1 MPNKNTTAAVDA
13 FIAGKSHKKCRSIWT
28 NGTELF
34 SYNVCIAYKCA
45 DNTTHAVVN
54 AERYSVTTS
63 RHQNALRVLLRQSG
77 WTCSEYYR
85 TTLFI

>member
-13 FIAGKSHKKCRSIWT
+13 FIAGKSHKKCASIWT
-28 NGTELF
+28 DGVRVW
-34 SYNVCIAYKCA
+34 SYRTIIAYKCA
-45 DNTTHAVVN
+45 EQSNHAVVN

-77 WTCSEYYR
+77 WTCGDFFR
-85 TTLFI
+85 DTLFL